1 MYNFANLTGDSHAWT
16 TLMRTLQTDLCRRLG
31 IRYPIFGF
39 SHSIDVTVALADAG
53 CYPVYGATRDLPEQ
67 IASHLK
73 AIRERIGDG
82 KFGVDLLL
90 PAGVGTETD
99 RAAVVA
105 GLPVEHKAF
114 VDHLRAKYAVPAA
127 TESTFFSS
135 QVRSQQL
142 FEEQIDAVLQSS
154 ADGFAAGIGCPPAV
168 IERAR
173 QCGKFTISL
182 VGSARHAL
190 NAKLAG
196 VDLIVAQGADAGGHT
211 GPVGTYS
218 LVPQVVEV
226 AGDTPVLAA
235 GGVGHGSHIAAAF
248 ALGAQGVWL
257 GTAWLTSRE
266 HAFNPI
272 LLRQVLAAKAE
283 DTVISKSHSG
293 KPARLIRSGWT
304 QEWDAPSAPKPLP
317 MPYQQVLTGALLAGV
332 EQHGIEALSYTGAG
346 QGVGWFN
353 ELQSVREIV
362 ERLLSETRG
371 ALDQMDRRLQLHTAA
386 SQPAGFASDSA
397 TIK

>member
-1 MYNFANLTGDSHAWT
+1 MN
-16 TLMRTLQTDLCRRLG
+16 TDLNTALCRRLG

-39 SHSIDVTVALADAG
+39 SHSIDVTVALANAG
-53 CYPVYGATRDLPEQ
+53 CYPVYGATRDMPEQ
-67 IASHLK
+67 IVSHLK
-73 AIRERIGDG
+73 EIRERIGTG

-105 GLPVEHKAF
+105 SLPVEHTRF
-114 VDHLRAKYAVPAA
+114 VDYLRTKYEVPAA
-127 TESTFFSS
+127 TQTTFFSS
-135 QVRSQQL
+135 QIRSQQL
-142 FEEQIDAVLQSS
+142 FAEQIDAVLDSG
-154 ADGFAAGIGCPPAV
+154 ADAFAAGIGSPKSV
-168 IERAR
+168 LERAKR
-173 QCGKFTISL
+173 QGKLTISL
-182 VGSARHAL
+182 VGSARHAQA
-190 NAKLAG
+190 AKAAG

-211 GPVGTYS
+211 GPIGTYS

-235 GGVGHGSHIAAAF
+235 GGVGHGSHVAAAF

-266 HAFNPI
+266 HAFNDV

-293 KPARLIRSGWT
+293 KAARLIRSGWT
-304 QEWDAPSAPKPLP
+304 DEWDAPNAPKPLP
-317 MPYQQVLTGALLAGV
+317 MPFHQVLTGELLAAV
-332 EQHGIEALSYTGAG
+332 EEHGIKALAYTGAG

-353 ELQSVREIV
+353 ELKSVDEIV
-362 ERLLSETRG
+362 ARLVSETQATLNQMSGRLRG
-371 ALDQMDRRLQLHTAA
+371 AE
-386 SQPAGFASDSA
+386 
-397 TIK
+397 

>member
-1 MYNFANLTGDSHAWT
+1 
-16 TLMRTLQTDLCRRLG
+16 MRSLQTDLCRRLG
-31 IRYPIFGF
+31 IRNPIFGF

-67 IASHLK
+67 IVSHLK
-73 AIRERIGDG
+73 EIRERVGAG

-105 GLPVEHKAF
+105 GLPVEHTAF
-114 VDHLRAKYAVPAA
+114 VDYLREKYAVPLA

-142 FEEQIDAVLQSS
+142 FEEQIDAVLQSG

-168 IERAR
+168 IKRAR
-173 QCGKFTISL
+173 QCGKFTMSL
-182 VGSARHAL
+182 VGSARHAH
-190 NAKLAG
+190 NAKSAG

-211 GPVGTYS
+211 GPVGIYS

-235 GGVGHGSHIAAAF
+235 GGVGHGRHIAAA
-248 ALGAQGVWL
+248 L
-257 GTAWLTSRE
+257 
-266 HAFNPI
+266 
-272 LLRQVLAAKAE
+272 LAA
-283 DTVISKSHSG
+283 
-293 KPARLIRSGWT
+293 
-304 QEWDAPSAPKPLP
+304 
-317 MPYQQVLTGALLAGV
+317 V

-362 ERLLSETRG
+362 ERLLSEAGG
-371 ALDQMDRRLQLHTAA
+371 ALEQMDRQLQVRGL
-386 SQPAGFASDSA
+386 
-397 TIK
+397 